1 MEKVTEQ
8 TAKVSVIIPVYN
20 ARPFIMDMERCLR
33 NQTMAD
39 FEVIFVDDCSN
50 DGSAELLQQMIVED
64 DRFRYIRNEIRKGA
78 AISRNIGIGESK
90 APYVMC
96 LDADDFYTDDLLE
109 QVVLA
114 AYECDADMVMLERAD
129 FKGNIEESRRHHVY
143 LDECEAYDREV
154 FCLED
159 LPIDFLLRCENGTC
173 DRLVKRELLEK
184 YQIRFQDLRNSNDV
198 FYTVFATFA
207 AKRIVHTKT
216 MDNLYLRRV
225 HSNPGRI
232 SNDRDPMCALEAL
245 AKIHDKLIQY
255 HMWDKYCLHFW
266 VFALDN
272 MEKQL
277 FVCKNKDRQREVYE
291 YFQSEG
297 LKLLGINPDIK
308 HDKGSDSYFD
318 INYERLP
325 VAYRRQWERFTK
337 EPYEKKCF
345 LNAMSSEAIY
355 EINANRISEIFQYA
369 GKHDLQ
375 VGFWGAGR
383 TTAGFLSVVRKI
395 GGTVFC
401 IIDNDTTKCGQA
413 IDGVEVTG
421 FESVYDRIGIVIIP
435 SKLYYIPVF
444 QQIKQKRK
452 EILVLCLP
460 EYLGCECKVE
470 AVIK

>member
-1 MEKVTEQ
+1 MEKSTER
-8 TAKVSVIIPVYN
+8 TVKVSVIIPVYN
-20 ARPFIMDMERCLR
+20 ARPFIMDMRRCLL
-33 NQTMAD
+33 NQTMAN

-50 DGSAELLQQMIVED
+50 DGSAELLRQIIIED
-64 DRFRYIRNEIRKGA
+64 DRFRYIRNEVRKGA
-78 AISRNIGIGESK
+78 AVSRNIGIGESK
-90 APYVMC
+90 TPYVMC

-109 QVVLA
+109 QVVSA
-114 AYECDADMVMLERAD
+114 AYGCDADMVMLERAD
-129 FKGNIEESRRHHVY
+129 FKGSIGESRRHHVY
-143 LDECEAYDREV
+143 LDEREAYDREL
-154 FCLED
+154 FCLDD

-184 YQIRFQDLRNSNDV
+184 YQIRFQDLKNSNDV

-207 AKRIVHTKT
+207 ARRIVHTKT

-245 AKIHDKLIQY
+245 AKIRDKLIQY
-255 HMWDKYCLHFW
+255 HMWDKYCQHFW
-266 VFALDN
+266 VLALDN

-277 FVCKNKDRQREVYE
+277 FVCRNKDRQREVYE

-297 LKLLGINPDIK
+297 LKLLGINQDIK
-308 HDKGSDSYFD
+308 YDKGSDNYSD
-318 INYERLP
+318 INYARLP
-325 VAYRRQWERFTK
+325 AAYRRQWERFAR

-345 LNAMSSEAIY
+345 LSAMSSEAIY

-369 GKHDLQ
+369 GRYDLQ

-383 TTAGFLSVVRKI
+383 TTAGFLSVVREI
-395 GGTVFC
+395 GGTVFS
-401 IIDNDTTKCGQA
+401 IIDNDTAKCGQT

-421 FESVYDRIGIVIIP
+421 FESVYDRVGLVIIP

-452 EILVLCLP
+452 GILVLCLP
-460 EYLGCECKVE
+460 EYLGCECRVE
-470 AVIK
+470 EVIK